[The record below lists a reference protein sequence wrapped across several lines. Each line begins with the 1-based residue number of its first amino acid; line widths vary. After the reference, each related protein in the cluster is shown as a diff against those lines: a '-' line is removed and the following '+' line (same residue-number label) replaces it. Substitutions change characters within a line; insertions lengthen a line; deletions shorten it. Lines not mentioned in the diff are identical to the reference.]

1 MNYEN
6 MNSKW
11 EEFFLKE
18 ALELEEKMG
27 QLSVEDL
34 NRSRIRISLENNIL
48 TWQKYETWF
57 MHKYN
62 CCSLNSD
69 LTQDQLLKLRADVS
83 KTLTSYSQYEFW
95 SEDLVP
101 VATWDGHLIIAGLEF
116 NEKLVEIPNFIF
128 VLVEPFVLSF
138 ISDKLRDSSENEI
151 FLSEE
156 SSEALISGINLDA
169 PVPTFS
175 FSSESLM
182 SPSKLV
188 ASEPE
193 SNTNKIWDY
202 LTERHDEYSFEAK
215 KLFSAYVV
223 LKIVANKTQVF
234 KMDSELEKYLKQ
246 TDVFVYNIT
255 EENPFNRIFKTGLSE
270 SFNINQLHHPI
281 MDFKYVCIT
290 ALRRGNDTVGFLIGL
305 QTKKLAETDQLLLED
320 LAKES
325 A

>member
-1 MNYEN
+1 MNYED

-11 EEFFLKE
+11 EEFFLRE
-18 ALELEEKMG
+18 ALELEEKMS
-27 QLSVEDL
+27 QLSADDL
-34 NRSRIRISLENNIL
+34 NRSRIRITLENNIL
-48 TWQKYETWF
+48 TWEKYQTWF
-57 MHKYN
+57 MQNFN
-62 CCSLNSD
+62 CSSLNTNLS
-69 LTQDQLLKLRADVS
+69 QDQLLKLRAEAA
-83 KTLTSYSQYEFW
+83 KTSVAYRQFEFW

-101 VATWDGHLIIAGLEF
+101 LTTWDGHLIVAGLEF
-116 NEKLVEIPNFIF
+116 NQKLVEIPNLIF
-128 VLVEPFVLSF
+128 VLAEPFILSF
-138 ISDKLRDSSENEI
+138 ISDKLSDSSENEI
-151 FLSEE
+151 FLIEDTSE
-156 SSEALISGINLDA
+156 SHISGIDINA
-169 PVPTFS
+169 PASTLN

-182 SPSKLV
+182 PTPISDKTS
-188 ASEPE
+188 A
-193 SNTNKIWDY
+193 TNKIWDY

-234 KMDSELEKYLKQ
+234 KMDSELEKYLKKPEVFIYDI
-246 TDVFVYNIT
+246 TD
-255 EENPFNRIFKTGLSE
+255 ENPFNRISKTGISE
-270 SFNINQLHHPI
+270 LFNINQLDHPI